1 MQTEICTKKV
11 TRVSKKLNEAAD
23 EERTVYIGMGAAVR
37 DEDKKRFPVKG
48 VVISHTC
55 VQLHIIAIII
65 IILVI
70 VIIIITKDIMIT
82 KSSPSHS

>member
-1 MQTEICTKKV
+1 MQTGICTKKV

-55 VQLHIIAIII
+55 VQLHIIASII

-70 VIIIITKDIMIT
+70 LIIFSVVILLIIIKTLQQ
-82 KSSPSHS
+82 

>member
-1 MQTEICTKKV
+1 
-11 TRVSKKLNEAAD
+11 
-23 EERTVYIGMGAAVR
+23 MGAAVR

-70 VIIIITKDIMIT
+70 LIIIITNDIIQ
-82 KSSPSHS
+82 SAPEGPAY

>member
-1 MQTEICTKKV
+1 
-11 TRVSKKLNEAAD
+11 
-23 EERTVYIGMGAAVR
+23 MGAAVR

-65 IILVI
+65 IFLAI
-70 VIIIITKDIMIT
+70 VIITINKDKMIIREGFK
-82 KSSPSHS
+82 

>member
-1 MQTEICTKKV
+1 
-11 TRVSKKLNEAAD
+11 
-23 EERTVYIGMGAAVR
+23 MGAAVR

-65 IILVI
+65 IFLVI
-70 VIIIITKDIMIT
+70 VIIIINKDKMKI
-82 KSSPSHS
+82 KSSLSHS

>member
-1 MQTEICTKKV
+1 
-11 TRVSKKLNEAAD
+11 
-23 EERTVYIGMGAAVR
+23 MGAAVR

-65 IILVI
+65 IFLVI
-70 VIIIITKDIMIT
+70 VIIIINKDKMIT

>member
-1 MQTEICTKKV
+1 MIYSDEICVKKV

-65 IILVI
+65 INKDKM
-70 VIIIITKDIMIT
+70 II
-82 KSSPSHS
+82 KSSLSNS

>member
-11 TRVSKKLNEAAD
+11 TRGSKKLDEAAD

-55 VQLHIIAIII
+55 VQLHIIAIIV

-70 VIIIITKDIMIT
+70 LIIIITKDIMIT
-82 KSSPSHS
+82 KSSPSQS

>member
-1 MQTEICTKKV
+1 
-11 TRVSKKLNEAAD
+11 
-23 EERTVYIGMGAAVR
+23 MGAAVR

-70 VIIIITKDIMIT
+70 VIIIITKDIMIIRL
-82 KSSPSHS
+82 SPSHSKTV